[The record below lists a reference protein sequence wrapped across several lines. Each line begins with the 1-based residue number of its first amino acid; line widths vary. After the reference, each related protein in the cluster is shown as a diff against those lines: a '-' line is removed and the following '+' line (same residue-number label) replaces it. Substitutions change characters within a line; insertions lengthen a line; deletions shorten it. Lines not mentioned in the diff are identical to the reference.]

1 MALKSIPLRREAAVK
16 LSLPVVCTFLFL
28 AFVACRQTDPSGP
41 GTPGAALDPRL
52 AGFLEQVIK
61 DPATLA
67 KEKQDYAARKVPFEL
82 FIFAVFSRTV
92 EFDTTPDNSL
102 ALSQLGEYLEKTRP
116 TLAPTLEEQM
126 VKFLADESHRTM
138 LRQMFLDTVHGLS
151 APH

>member
-1 MALKSIPLRREAAVK
+1 MKHVARFATII
-16 LSLPVVCTFLFL
+16 LSLSL
-28 AFVACRQTDPSGP
+28 VACRQPDSSAADPS
-41 GTPGAALDPRL
+41 TTTLDPRL
-52 AGFLEQVIK
+52 AGFLEVAIK

-82 FIFAVFSRTV
+82 FIFAVFSRKV
-92 EFDTTPDNSL
+92 KFDTTPDNSL

-116 TLAPTLEEQM
+116 RLEPSLEEEM

-138 LRQMFLDTVHGLS
+138 IRQMFLQTVHGLS